1 MLTTLNTHQSRQQQ
15 RLLVNKWISR
25 KKEEI
30 TSTPS
35 RMRNPKNQEV
45 EEAIREAIEIR
56 RQAQEIRRMRQ
67 QALDMKIRRADAE
80 LKERFK
86 VDGNLHARDLDEKRS
101 KRVDFERQAAKNA
114 RRVKI
119 PSIEIDYEELQ
130 ADPFNFI
137 TLRRSH
143 EREPLRFP
151 SHKNNFHRYSL
162 QDYIRPLPPA
172 VLEPKVVVLNEKAQN
187 RPVVSFSK
195 PSMIGN
201 EMVREAIRK
210 SLDFFAKMDIFRT
223 FRGTKLKGLNQ
234 WIEAWCNPK
243 RARTGN
249 H

>member
-1 MLTTLNTHQSRQQQ
+1 MRSIRLAVMLTTLNTHQSRQQQ

-45 EEAIREAIEIR
+45 EEAIREAVEIR

-67 QALDMKIRRADAE
+67 QALNMKIRRADAF
-80 LKERFK
+80 LKNHVEKWNEERFK
-86 VDGNLHARDLDEKRS
+86 MEGNRHPRDLNEKRS
-101 KRVDFERQAAKNA
+101 KRVDFERQAEKNA

-119 PSIEIDYEELQ
+119 PPIEIDYEELQ

-195 PSMIGN
+195 PSMIEN
-201 EMVREAIRK
+201 EMVREAIILKVIRFFSRK
-210 SLDFFAKMDIFRT
+210 
-223 FRGTKLKGLNQ
+223 
-234 WIEAWCNPK
+234 
-243 RARTGN
+243 
-249 H
+249 